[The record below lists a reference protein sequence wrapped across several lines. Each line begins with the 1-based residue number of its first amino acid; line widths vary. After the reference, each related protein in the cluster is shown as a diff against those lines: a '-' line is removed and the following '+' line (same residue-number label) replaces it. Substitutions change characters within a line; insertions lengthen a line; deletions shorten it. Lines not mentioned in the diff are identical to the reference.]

1 MTTERVPLDPEK
13 TFGANQPCFGCSPTH
28 PIGFH
33 LEPYREGDEVCVDF
47 TPGEKYQGPPGLM
60 HGGLVMTL
68 ADELGAW
75 VVLGLKER
83 FGFTAAV
90 EARLQK
96 PVRIGV
102 PVHGRGKITSDTP
115 RIVKMSI
122 VLTQEGEGVFRGTF
136 TFALLDRAGAEKL
149 LGGPLP
155 DTWVRFAR

>member
-1 MTTERVPLDPEK
+1 MTERVPLDPLA
-13 TFGANQPCFGCSPTH
+13 TFGPDQPCFGCGPHH

-33 LEPYREGDEVCVDF
+33 LEPYREGDAVCVDF
-47 TPGEKYQGPPGLM
+47 TPGERYQGPPGLM

-83 FGFTAAV
+83 FGFTAAI
-90 EARLQK
+90 EARLMK

-102 PVHGRGKITSDTP
+102 PVHGRGTIESDTP
-115 RIVKMSI
+115 RILKLKV
-122 VLTQEGEGVFRGTF
+122 VLSQEGTDTFRGTL
-136 TFALLDRAGAEKL
+136 TFALLDRAGAERV

-155 DTWVRFAR
+155 ETWVRFARD